1 MKNKGKTYL
10 LLVAVLGIWGTI
22 AYKIVNGL
30 SPDEVEVTAQN
41 FDVSFNPKQP
51 KQIDTFTI
59 KDIER
64 DPFLGTLSS
73 KKRASISTTKD
84 ASVKTDVV
92 MPTITYGGLIQKQ
105 GSNSKVFVVNID
117 NRQYL
122 LKRGQTVNDVKLLN
136 GNNSSITIRFNG
148 KNHTVKL

>member
-1 MKNKGKTYL
+1 MKNKTKTYI

-22 AYKIVNGL
+22 GYKIVNGL
-30 SPDEVEVTAQN
+30 SPGEVQVTAQN

-51 KQIDTFTI
+51 KQAYTFSI
-59 KDIER
+59 NAIEK

-73 KKRASISTTKD
+73 KKRVSISTTK
-84 ASVKTDVV
+84 STSIKTDVA

-136 GNNSSITIRFNG
+136 GNNSYITIRFNG